1 MVGEWYL
8 QCSRNYC
15 SYFGLNGNYLDGKFD
30 LTEIGKPFTVLS
42 YWDKTNDTSSLVS
55 PTPKPIDEWFFNPST
70 KVELFSPAINGTKIY
85 HTSLVLV
92 QVRKAG
98 YKLIRLW

>member
-1 MVGEWYL
+1 MIKVDIKWWVSGIYNA
-8 QCSRNYC
+8 QGTTVATS
-15 SYFGLNGNYLDGKFD
+15 GANGNYLDGKFD

-85 HTSLVLV
+85 HTSLS
-92 QVRKAG
+92 AG
-98 YKLIRLW
+98 PG